1 MHSAAILRFEFIIG
15 LVVGEF
21 LLSGTD
27 GLTNYVQSTNCDLV
41 EGITESKVTINR
53 IQEEGND
60 PLVWNSLFETA
71 VSIASD
77 FEIDPS
83 IPRRE
88 RTYAINEPKDYW
100 RVSLYNVF
108 ADHLVQQMEERLLK
122 NKSRF
127 DAANYYRPS

>member
-88 RTYAINEPKDYW
+88 RTTTASRKLCHQRTEG
-100 RVSLYNVF
+100 
-108 ADHLVQQMEERLLK
+108 LLEG
-122 NKSRF
+122 F
-127 DAANYYRPS
+127 VIQCICRPLGPTNGRTLAKK